1 MMCTHSRHSFM
12 NKSVVLQHVKYLSTR
27 FPPPLPPSQ
36 VLALCSYP
44 ALLED
49 DKFPEDAKN
58 RARRILQA
66 CGGQSIGQTT
76 LLHSE
81 YFHPHS
87 CHRTHYEHPP
97 PFVYSLRIYLI
108 NTQFVLFRSVY
119 IRVFK
124 GPTVRARALSAS
136 VRMWRSS
143 LRREMEEFLPS
154 LKTSIS
160 PLGPVMP
167 LWYVSRLLS
176 SALQKCADV
185 LWVRADMLP

>member
-1 MMCTHSRHSFM
+1 MSNICQLVS
-12 NKSVVLQHVKYLSTR
+12 
-27 FPPPLPPSQ
+27 PPTPSLPPSLPGLGFVFLPCSPGRRQ
-36 VLALCSYP
+36 VSRRCQKPSAAYSAGLRR
-44 ALLED
+44 
-49 DKFPEDAKN
+49 PEYRSDN
-58 RARRILQA
+58 SPSL
-66 CGGQSIGQTT
+66 GVLS
-76 LLHSE
+76 
-81 YFHPHS
+81 PPP
-87 CHRTHYEHPP
+87 HYEHPP